1 MVPPVIW
8 PARRCA
14 DWQMTISFQL
24 LQRVVQEVVDQ
35 ILALPQ
41 GIACQRRPDRTC
53 TTQRLAASE
62 NPDFPV
68 ARGSQDLRVQCGVSI
83 ARPAREA
90 ALRRFGAP
98 PPTCRVPDLDVN
110 CAGFIPPPPLRLVS
124 TVKAHNSTIL
134 DFSQGAGGSRSASEN
149 DFFRETRT
157 CILGGTQGNETHS
170 RGISQFRP

>member
-8 PARRCA
+8 PARRWG

-62 NPDFPV
+62 NPDVPV
-68 ARGSQDLRVQCGVSI
+68 ARGLQDLRVQCGVSI

-90 ALRRFGAP
+90 ALRRFGGAA
-98 PPTCRVPDLDVN
+98 PDL
-110 CAGFIPPPPLRLVS
+110 
-124 TVKAHNSTIL
+124 
-134 DFSQGAGGSRSASEN
+134 
-149 DFFRETRT
+149 
-157 CILGGTQGNETHS
+157 
-170 RGISQFRP
+170 